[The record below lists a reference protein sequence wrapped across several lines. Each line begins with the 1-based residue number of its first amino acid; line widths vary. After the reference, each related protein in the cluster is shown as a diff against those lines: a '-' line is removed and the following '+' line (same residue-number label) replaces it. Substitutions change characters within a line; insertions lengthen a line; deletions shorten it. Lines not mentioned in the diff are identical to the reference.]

1 MIHLF
6 QWMATLVGPFY
17 LVLFIGLYVG
27 RRLNPDARILVEVN
41 EPMLIVAASTLA
53 LAVAGVIVQ
62 IA

>member
-1 MIHLF
+1 
-6 QWMATLVGPFY
+6 MATLVGPFY